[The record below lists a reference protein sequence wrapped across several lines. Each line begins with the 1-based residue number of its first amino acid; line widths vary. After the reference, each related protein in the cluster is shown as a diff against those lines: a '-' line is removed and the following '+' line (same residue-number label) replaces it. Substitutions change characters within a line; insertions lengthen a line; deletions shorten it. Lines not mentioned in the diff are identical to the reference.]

1 MLFCEQNVFWRT
13 ISVEFHSI
21 TADRIFGYLG
31 WFQWTWR
38 LWNYVQNFDCSCA
51 FLESRV
57 SSFHQFPKKV
67 CDAKLRTP
75 STYYCFSFLLAF
87 TESQTPCASSS
98 STPTNVSLS
107 VPTLSPF
114 PSFSQRKND
123 LPPDCD
129 LSPIPSL
136 LGSWDLTSLIDLF
149 ICSLLSFPLIF
160 NLSLNTWLLP
170 FSL

>member
-1 MLFCEQNVFWRT
+1 MDLET
-13 ISVEFHSI
+13 
-21 TADRIFGYLG
+21 
-31 WFQWTWR
+31 
-38 LWNYVQNFDCSCA
+38 LWNCVQNFDCSCA

-67 CDAKLRTP
+67 CDAKLRTL

-114 PSFSQRKND
+114 PSFLRGRTTFLLTVISVPFLLFWD
-123 LPPDCD
+123 LGILLHWLIYSFVVFCLF
-129 LSPIPSL
+129 LSSL
-136 LGSWDLTSLIDLF
+136 TSHLTLGSFPSAYKYTEAPPIVRKVSSHSETLILY
-149 ICSLLSFPLIF
+149 
-160 NLSLNTWLLP
+160 
-170 FSL
+170 